1 MELTKKERDQL
12 IKQISKAS
20 GVAQYAL
27 QAKMTDEQVIQAAQ
41 NLVILALVKKANN
54 YNRYRQGLKTQ
65 EANEKL
71 KAFLNPQHSEILNAG
86 RWLLSS
92 LSKSG
97 SERQQTLLE
106 KELVHKEDYNS
117 TVTAMRGSITE
128 ITNTGEEAMADAQ
141 IRIVALEKRI
151 DTLREQLSKLQTYI
165 SSNYGAD
172 QWRVIKK
179 TFNLD

>member
-1 MELTKKERDQL
+1 
-12 IKQISKAS
+12 
-20 GVAQYAL
+20 
-27 QAKMTDEQVIQAAQ
+27 
-41 NLVILALVKKANN
+41 
-54 YNRYRQGLKTQ
+54 
-65 EANEKL
+65 
-71 KAFLNPQHSEILNAG
+71 
-86 RWLLSS
+86 
-92 LSKSG
+92 
-97 SERQQTLLE
+97 LE

-117 TVTAMRGSITE
+117 TVTAMRSSITE